1 MKLGEI
7 IDEQHEYFNKEL
19 EKKKK
24 TVIAQVY
31 NNCAK
36 NTLEGI
42 SGILVV
48 KKNA

>member
-24 TVIAQVY
+24 DSYSSSIQ
-31 NNCAK
+31 
-36 NTLEGI
+36 
-42 SGILVV
+42 
-48 KKNA
+48 